1 MTIKELRLMKG
12 MTLANFAKA
21 IGIGMSTLTSYEAG
35 KRAPSEKALAA
46 IKEVYGVDLN
56 EAAPAPAAEEAAP
69 VKEKKAAAKKSAA
82 KKEVKAKAEPAKKEK
97 AAKAAPAAKKE
108 ATAKAAPAAKK
119 EAKAK
124 AEPAVKKEATSK
136 AAPAAKKEAK
146 EKKAPA
152 KKAAPAAKKEAKKSK
167 AAEIIIQSSMG
178 GEITPEEIMSRI
190 GDVDKVY
197 IRIDQNAAY
206 WIKGEE
212 SGSVNLW

>member
-56 EAAPAPAAEEAAP
+56 EAAPAPAAEEAVP
-69 VKEKKAAAKKSAA
+69 VKEKKAAAKKPAA

-108 ATAKAAPAAKK
+108 ATSKAAPAAKKEAIAKAAPAAKK
-119 EAKAK
+119 EATAK
-124 AEPAVKKEATSK
+124 AEPA
-136 AAPAAKKEAK
+136 AKKETK

-152 KKAAPAAKKEAKKSK
+152 KKEKVAKAAPAAKKV
-167 AAEIIIQSSMG
+167 EIIIQSPMG

-190 GDVDKVY
+190 GDVDQVY

-212 SGSVNLW
+212 SGAINLW